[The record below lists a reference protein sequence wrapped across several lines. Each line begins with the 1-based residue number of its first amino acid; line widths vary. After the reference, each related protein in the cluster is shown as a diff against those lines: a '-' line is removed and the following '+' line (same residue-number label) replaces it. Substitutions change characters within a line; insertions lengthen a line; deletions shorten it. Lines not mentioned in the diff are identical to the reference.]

1 MIQSMTG
8 FGKAQ
13 LMTNGKT
20 ITIEI
25 RSLNSRQAD
34 LNLKLPALYREKEY
48 EIRNLIIAALER
60 GKIDTVI
67 NIDYTDGSH
76 VATLNLPV
84 AVNYYDQLKILEK
97 QLGIENSLTDYLEII
112 ARLPEVFK
120 NPESEIAEE
129 VWNLLLKG
137 LNEALSK
144 VIAFRKEEGLILA
157 KDMENRVKE
166 IESMLQSIQPF
177 EEERIESLRNK
188 IIKELMNLPNQPVYD
203 KNRFEQE
210 MIYWLEK
217 IDFTEEKIRLTKH
230 LHHFLR
236 TMEEE
241 SAQGKKLGFIAQEI
255 GREINTLG
263 SKANHAGIQ
272 QIVVSMKDELEKIK
286 EQLLNIL

>member
-13 LMTNGKT
+13 LMTNGKN

-34 LNLKLPALYREKEY
+34 LNLKLPTLYREKEY
-48 EIRNLIIAALER
+48 KIRNLIIAALER

-67 NIDYTDGSH
+67 NIDYTDGAH

-120 NPESEIAEE
+120 NPESEIGEE
-129 VWNLLLKG
+129 EWNLLLKG

-157 KDMENRVKE
+157 KDMENRIKE

>member
-13 LMTNGKT
+13 LMTNGKN

-84 AVNYYDQLKILEK
+84 AVSYYDQLKILEK
-97 QLGIENSLTDYLEII
+97 QLGIENSLTDYIEII

-157 KDMENRVKE
+157 KDMENRIKE